1 MNIIEQF
8 YIAKN
13 NLLEIVIPDFKD
25 KYNYYYE
32 PTQFLNKFD
41 EVSVVL
47 RLEDKEYVIMTE
59 IIQDIACSLRSRL
72 KNALQNKAILPP
84 EIALGELN
92 LFYSREDYK
101 NYWQD
106 ENLPYACTV
115 DYQQFWLWS
124 TPGKTQSWMY
134 NHDGKIY
141 LEIGEIHTNSDTDER
156 DDRLFTSYIKN
167 YKPLFIGEIKYDI
180 AREWLQK
187 SERLINIID
196 SEYALNFSKINNNDE
211 Q

>member
-1 MNIIEQF
+1 MNIVEQF
-8 YIAKN
+8 DIAKN
-13 NLLEIVIPDFKD
+13 NVLEIVIPDFKD

-47 RLEDKEYVIMTE
+47 RLDDKECVIMTE
-59 IIQDIACSLRSRL
+59 IIQDIACALRSRL

-84 EIALGELN
+84 HIALGELN

-106 ENLPYACTV
+106 ENLPYECTV

-124 TPGKTQSWMY
+124 TSGKTQSWMY

-141 LEIGEIHTNSDTDER
+141 LEIGEIYKNPDNDER
-156 DDRLFTSYIKN
+156 DDRLFAAYIKN
-167 YKPLFIGEIKYDI
+167 YKPLFIGEIKYDV
-180 AREWLQK
+180 ACEWLHK

-196 SEYALNFSKINNNDE
+196 SEYALNFSQINDDE